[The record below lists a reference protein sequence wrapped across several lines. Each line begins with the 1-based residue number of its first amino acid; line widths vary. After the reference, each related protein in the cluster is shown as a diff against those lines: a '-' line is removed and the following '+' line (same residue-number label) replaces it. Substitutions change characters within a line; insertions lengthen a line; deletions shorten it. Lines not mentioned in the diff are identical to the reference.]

1 MDIVLFDD
9 ALDHLTR
16 IHRIIRFPRGNA
28 LLIGVGG
35 SGKQS
40 LSRLATFT
48 AGYELFMIQMVK
60 NYKEADFREDLK
72 NLYRKLLDGPQ
83 VFLFTDAFV
92 L

>member
-1 MDIVLFDD
+1 MDIVLFQD

-40 LSRLATFT
+40 LTRLATFT
-48 AGYELFMIQMVK
+48 ASYHVFQMSIIK
-60 NYKEADFREDLK
+60 NYKEVDFREDLK
-72 NLYRKLLDGPQ
+72 QLYRLLLEGPQ
-83 VFLFTDAFV
+83 VFLFTDAHV